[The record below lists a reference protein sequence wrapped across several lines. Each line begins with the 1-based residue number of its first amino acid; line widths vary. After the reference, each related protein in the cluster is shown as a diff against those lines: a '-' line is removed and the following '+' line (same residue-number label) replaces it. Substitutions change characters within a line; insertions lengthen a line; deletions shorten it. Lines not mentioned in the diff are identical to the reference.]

1 MPPSSEIPY
10 FCSSGARNTRHATR
24 PGWLRLLLS
33 QPIAGATMNSRP
45 SIAVIDDDALQ
56 PTRPELLRSS
66 NFIAGVWTPA
76 RGGATYTVANPASG
90 QAFAEVADSD
100 VLDARAA
107 ADSAAAAFESWRKRP
122 ARERAQL
129 LKRWHALIL
138 ANADDLARLIS
149 REQGKPLAEAR
160 GEVGYGASYV
170 EWFAEE
176 AVRTYGDMIPEGG
189 RGRKLMVVKE
199 PVGVVAAITPW
210 NFPLAMIARK
220 IAPALAAGCTVLAKP
235 AEDTPLTALAL
246 VRLAEEAGIPPGVI
260 NIVTASRAQ
269 TPVVVGEWLKDPR
282 VRKITFTGSTAVGKS
297 LARDSAATLKKLSL
311 ELGGNA
317 PFIVFDDADLDAAV
331 KGLMVAK
338 FRNGGQTCVSP
349 NRVYVQRGVYGAFAE
364 RLGAQVAALKVG
376 PASDPASQI
385 GPMINLRALDKIKQ
399 HVADALARGGV
410 LLAGGEQPAPGGTY
424 YAPTLIGEAHA
435 GMLLANEETFGPVVA
450 LFPFEHEDEVVAQ
463 ANDTPFGLAAYF
475 YSRDIARVW
484 RVAERLETGIVGINE
499 GALAAESAPFGGVKE
514 SGYGREGSRYGLDDY
529 MHTKYLCLGGV
540 E

>member
-1 MPPSSEIPY
+1 MP
-10 FCSSGARNTRHATR
+10 
-24 PGWLRLLLS
+24 
-33 QPIAGATMNSRP
+33 
-45 SIAVIDDDALQ
+45 LQ
-56 PTRPELLRSS
+56 LMRPELMCSENL
-66 NFIAGVWTPA
+66 IAGEWRAAASAA
-76 RGGATYTVANPASG
+76 RYDVSDPASG
-90 QAFAEVADSD
+90 AVFASVPDSSAE
-100 VLDARAA
+100 DAQAA
-107 ADSAAAAFESWRKRP
+107 ADSAFAAFGPWRARS

-129 LKRWHALIL
+129 IKRWHALIL

-176 AVRTYGDMIPEGG
+176 AVRTYGDMIPEPV
-189 RGRKLMVVKE
+189 RGKKLMVVKE

-220 IAPALAAGCTVLAKP
+220 IAPALAAGCTVVAKP

-246 VRLAEEAGIPPGVI
+246 VKLAQEAGIPPGVI
-260 NIVTASRAQ
+260 NLVTASRAH
-269 TPVVVGEWLKDPR
+269 TPIVVGAWLADAR
-282 VRKITFTGSTAVGKS
+282 VRKITFTGSTAVGKG

-331 KGLMVAK
+331 AGLMVAK

-349 NRVYVQRGVYGAFAE
+349 NRVYVQRAVYEAFAGKLAA
-364 RLGAQVAALKVG
+364 RVGALKVG

-385 GPMINLRALDKIKQ
+385 GPMINSRALDKIAQ
-399 HVADALARGGV
+399 HIDDALGKGGKLLTGGAR
-410 LLAGGEQPAPGGTY
+410 LQPPGTEGTTFF
-424 YAPTLIGEAHA
+424 APTVIGNANA
-435 GMLLANEETFGPVVA
+435 RMQLAREETFGPVVA
-450 LFPFEHEDEVVAQ
+450 LFPFDDEAEVVAL

-475 YSRDIARVW
+475 YARDIARVW
-484 RVAERLETGIVGINE
+484 RVADQLETGIVGINE
-499 GALAAESAPFGGVKE
+499 GALAAEVAPFGGVKE

-529 MHTKYLCLGGV
+529 MHTKYLCMGGLQ
-540 E
+540 